1 MTRSLPEPEPGPD
14 SDPDSD
20 PDSADL
26 LDRLDPRPVV
36 SSEVVYRGLIWDV
49 RRDVVD
55 LGVAGLVRRDLIE
68 HPGAVAIVAL
78 DAQDRLALIQQY
90 RHPIETFGWEIPAGL
105 LDQRGESPVHA
116 AARELAEEADLV
128 AARWEVLLDYATS
141 PGYTSEQIRI
151 FLARDV
157 TQVPADARH
166 TRHGEELGMPLHWVA
181 LDAALEA
188 VLESRIH
195 NPHTVIGILAA
206 HAARARNWA
215 DLRPALAPW
224 PQHRDHR

>member
-1 MTRSLPEPEPGPD
+1 MTRSLPEPEP
-14 SDPDSD
+14 DPDTD
-20 PDSADL
+20 PGSADL

-105 LDQRGESPVHA
+105 LDQRGESPVRA
-116 AARELAEEADLV
+116 ATRRVRGDL
-128 AARWEVLLDYATS
+128 W
-141 PGYTSEQIRI
+141 
-151 FLARDV
+151 
-157 TQVPADARH
+157 
-166 TRHGEELGMPLHWVA
+166 W
-181 LDAALEA
+181 
-188 VLESRIH
+188 
-195 NPHTVIGILAA
+195 
-206 HAARARNWA
+206 
-215 DLRPALAPW
+215 
-224 PQHRDHR
+224 